1 MTAQQPG
8 IVHRDDERH
17 PRGELRQ
24 KTQVEIIAVQI
35 VSVHDLRLKRGQL
48 K

>member
-1 MTAQQPG
+1 M
-8 IVHRDDERH
+8 HRNDERH

-24 KTQVEIIAVQI
+24 KTQIKIIAVQI
-35 VSVHDLRLKRGQL
+35 VSVRDLRSKRGQL